1 MSVLIDRI
9 GHNGR
14 LGALVAAFLAIGP
27 TLALAQN
34 TINVTVDQAQVM
46 KLPDGV
52 ATLVVGNPLIADV
65 STQSGGMV
73 VVTGK
78 GYGVTNM
85 VALDRLGT
93 LLEQKTIQVQG
104 SRDSVVVYRGT
115 ERESYS
121 CTPKCERR
129 ITLGDSPDFFN
140 ATISQSG
147 ARTGQAQS
155 GQSK

>member
-1 MSVLIDRI
+1 MSVLNDRI
-9 GHNGR
+9 GRNGR
-14 LGALVAAFLAIGP
+14 LGALVAVFLAVAP
-27 TLALAQN
+27 TLVLAKD

-46 KLPDGV
+46 KLPEGV
-52 ATLVVGNPLIADV
+52 VTLVVGNPLIADV
-65 STQSGGMV
+65 SIQSGGMI

-85 VALDRLGT
+85 MALDRVGT
-93 LLEQKTIQVQG
+93 LLEEKTIQVQG
-104 SRDSVVVYRGT
+104 SRDSVVIYRGT

-147 ARTGQAQS
+147 TRTGQATA
-155 GQSK
+155 GQAK